1 MRRSSSIPA
10 ALVDRSNPPPD
21 TDDEE
26 EALAYDCYGWFKFE
40 SDAEGVR
47 RLDRQW
53 VALEAAAAADGW
65 EDALAVYEA
74 KMQAAQDRL

>member
-10 ALVDRSNPPPD
+10 ALVDRSNPPD

-26 EALAYDCYGWFKFE
+26 LEYDCYGWYRFE
-40 SDAEGVR
+40 SDAAGVR

-53 VALEAAAAADGW
+53 VALAVLAAADDW
-65 EDALAVYEA
+65 AEAVEAYDA
-74 KMQAAQDRL
+74 KMTAARGEL